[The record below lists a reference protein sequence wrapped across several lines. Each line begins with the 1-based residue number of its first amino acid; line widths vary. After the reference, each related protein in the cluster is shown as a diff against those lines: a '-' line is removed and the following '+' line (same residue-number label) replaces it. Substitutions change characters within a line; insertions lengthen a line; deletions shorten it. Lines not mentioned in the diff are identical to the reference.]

1 MARPF
6 VHAEQLPANHVTVRL
21 NNRDLDNAYSLAIA
35 ADLTMPALL
44 RLVLA
49 RLVREHRKPDADSG
63 KTK

>member
-6 VHAEQLPANHVTVRL
+6 VHAERRLANHVTVRL
-21 NNRDLDNAYSLAIA
+21 NNRDFDNAYSLAIA
-35 ADLTMPALL
+35 ADVTMPELL
-44 RLVLA
+44 RRGLA